1 MKEGKLIKERERG
14 RKRGKEREGEKKP
27 IRMTKS
33 SGFIRWSARLKGA
46 DLTLDPLYE
55 QNETE

>member
-1 MKEGKLIKERERG
+1 MKEGKIIKERERG

-33 SGFIRWSARLKGA
+33 SGFIRWRELI
-46 DLTLDPLYE
+46 
-55 QNETE
+55 